1 MAQRIKY
8 GLWVAAPFLLLIL
21 VILWMFFRPSTHSLG
36 LSAPPKGGD
45 FEIISAQ
52 GTHSLS
58 DYRDKVA
65 VLYFGYTYC
74 PDVCPTSL
82 GILAQTLAQFDKT
95 ELSRI
100 QPIFISVDPER
111 DTPER
116 LQQYASYFHSSIMGA
131 THTPDEIAKIA
142 QQYGVAYAKAELANS
157 AMGYSVDHSS
167 FTYLVDKK
175 GQLRDIVL
183 HGTPANEL
191 KEKIKKLLEENP

>member
-1 MAQRIKY
+1 MVQRIKY

-36 LSAPPKGGD
+36 LSAPPEGGD
-45 FEIISAQ
+45 FKVISTH
-52 GTHSLS
+52 GTHDLS
-58 DYRDKVA
+58 DFRGKVSI
-65 VLYFGYTYC
+65 LYFGYTYC

-82 GILAQTLAQFDKT
+82 GILAQTLNQLSDD
-95 ELSRI
+95 ELKQV

-116 LQQYASYFHSSIMGA
+116 LQQYAHYFHPAIMGA
-131 THTPDEIAKIA
+131 TNTPQDIASIA
-142 QQYGVAYAKAELANS
+142 QQYGVAYAKAELTNS

-167 FTYLVDKK
+167 FTYLVDKNGILK
-175 GQLRDIVL
+175 DIVL

-191 KEKIKKLLEENP
+191 KLKIRALLGEN